1 MRVMSKSW
9 QQLLLVAAI
18 STTALSAAL
27 IPAAYARDAESHYA
41 IVQRTLDT
49 HVLPHFA
56 ALEATAAKLPDA
68 VEQVCKTG
76 ADGSREELLS
86 DFRNTVLAYAGVAYL
101 RFGPLIEGSRR
112 ERLSFWPDPRG
123 IMNRQLRQLLAA
135 TDTAVLDA
143 IQKQS
148 AAVQGLPALEALI
161 TDIEVP
167 LGPAEAAAYR
177 CKLASAIARNIV
189 QLTSEI
195 NADWTKSGG
204 WKDKMLR
211 PGSDN
216 DAYKEPRDAASEL
229 VKALLTGFQLIATTE
244 IEPQVLKKRGFDGP
258 YTRSNL
264 PKLYFRAGIDS
275 LDAYYQAMA
284 LEAFLDDDKD
294 WVKNWT
300 GGAWRT
306 LRESDGA
313 GGVVSGVPKTFAPPV
328 RKVFD
333 MLIQMRR
340 IVVGEISA
348 AAALAVGFNELDGD

>member
-9 QQLLLVAAI
+9 RQLTFCVAV
-18 STTALSAAL
+18 
-27 IPAAYARDAESHYA
+27 IPAAAITTSAVVCAKDAESHYA
-41 IVQRTLDT
+41 IVQRTLET

-56 ALEATAAKLPDA
+56 ALEETAAKLPDA
-68 VEQVCKTG
+68 VERVCATG
-76 ADGSREELLS
+76 ADGDREELS
-86 DFRNTVLAYAGVAYL
+86 TAFRNTVLAYAGVAYL

-112 ERLSFWPDPRG
+112 ERLSFWSDPRG
-123 IMNRQLRQLLAA
+123 IMNRQLRQLIAA
-135 TDTAVLDA
+135 NDEAVLSA
-143 IQKQS
+143 IPKQS

-161 TDIEVP
+161 TDSEVP
-167 LGPAEAAAYR
+167 LGTGDPAAYR
-177 CKLASAIARNIV
+177 CKLADAIARNIM

-195 NADWTKSGG
+195 NGDWTKSGG

-216 DAYKEPRDAASEL
+216 DVYKEPRDGASEL
-229 VKALLTGFQLIATTE
+229 VKAMLTGFQLVATTE

-258 YTRSNL
+258 YAKSNL
-264 PKLYFRAGIDS
+264 TKPYFRAGVDS
-275 LDAYYQAMA
+275 IDAYYQAMA
-284 LEAFLDDDKD
+284 LDAFLDDDKD

-313 GGVVSGVPKTFAPPV
+313 GGVVAGVPKTFAAPV

-333 MLIQMRR
+333 MLIGLRKL
-340 IVVGEISA
+340 VVGELSP

>member
-9 QQLLLVAAI
+9 RQLMVCVAAV
-18 STTALSAAL
+18 
-27 IPAAYARDAESHYA
+27 PAAAIVFGAAASAKDAESHYA
-41 IVQRTLDT
+41 IVQRTLEK

-56 ALEATAAKLPDA
+56 ALEAAAAKLPDA
-68 VEQVCKTG
+68 VEQVCATG
-76 ADGSREELLS
+76 ADGNREELS
-86 DFRNTVLAYAGVAYL
+86 TAFRNTVLAYAGVAYL

-123 IMNRQLRQLLAA
+123 IMNRQLRQLIAA
-135 TDTAVLDA
+135 KDEAAMAA
-143 IQKQS
+143 ISKQS

-161 TDIEVP
+161 TDSDVP
-167 LGPAEAAAYR
+167 LGPGDPAAYR
-177 CKLASAIARNIV
+177 CKLADVIARNIV
-189 QLTSEI
+189 QLTSDI
-195 NADWTKSGG
+195 NGDWTKSGG

-258 YTRSNL
+258 YAKSNL
-264 PKLYFRAGIDS
+264 TTPYFRAGIDS
-275 LDAYYQAMA
+275 LDAYYQSMA

-313 GGVVSGVPKTFAPPV
+313 GGVVAGVPKTFAAPV

-333 MLIQMRR
+333 LLIQMRR
-340 IVVGEISA
+340 IVVGEVSQ